1 MRSRNEMMTPAD
13 AGPVER
19 PVRPA
24 AGARRL
30 RNAEAQ
36 AAKQAMKAGAHAAL
50 EAHYRKALEEIAYHD
65 YGQWNPPFD
74 PQIVAI
80 EALKKVGVYKA

>member
-13 AGPVER
+13 EGPVER
-19 PVRPA
+19 PVRPV

-30 RNAEAQ
+30 RNAEAN
-36 AAKQAMKAGAHAAL
+36 AAKQAMKAGMHAAL
-50 EAHYRKALEEIAYHD
+50 QDHYRKALEKIAYHD

-74 PQIVAI
+74 PQSVAI
-80 EALKKVGVYKA
+80 EALKKAGVYEA